1 MDEFKSAATAAIAA
15 ETRLQVWREMEEEAS
30 SFMGIGC
37 DDSINVDILEHECK
51 HHLVEEDNA
60 CKHV

>member
-1 MDEFKSAATAAIAA
+1 MDEFKSAATAAA
-15 ETRLQVWREMEEEAS
+15 TRLYVWREMGEEAS
-30 SFMGIGC
+30 SFMGIGW